1 MKVHIRTETGPGA
14 VTEGGGGSVA
24 DEAGT
29 STGELAGRF
38 VALRRWQAGAFSRAQ
53 ANAHGISDKVLT
65 ARRRARQIQ
74 RVHHGV
80 YVDFTGPVPWRSRVW
95 AAWLAYGPD
104 AALGG
109 ETALR
114 QYGLDGNWDERK
126 VHVEVPHARR
136 VDRQPGVVIS
146 RRQDLAGRLHKSR
159 DPLTVRLEVA
169 LLTVASRQ
177 SRTDQVLAI
186 VLDACRQ
193 GRTTP
198 ERLLDDLDWLCR
210 IPRRRLLRQILSD
223 AADGAHSF
231 LEQTYMRRVERAHG
245 LPPGQRQVRAGGT
258 TFTPLEAEPG
268 LEVEPRLEDSAD
280 TEDGPPIQVV
290 YRDVEYVPYGVIVEL
305 DGRAG
310 HADVGSQWRDMS
322 RDNAAALEGKVTL
335 RFGYQLV
342 AEPCATAAQVG
353 LALRGR
359 GWAGSALSCG
369 STCST

>member
-1 MKVHIRTETGPGA
+1 
-14 VTEGGGGSVA
+14 
-24 DEAGT
+24 
-29 STGELAGRF
+29 
-38 VALRRWQAGAFSRAQ
+38 
-53 ANAHGISDKVLT
+53 
-65 ARRRARQIQ
+65 
-74 RVHHGV
+74 V

-95 AAWLAYGPD
+95 AAWLVYGPD

-114 QYGLDGNWDERK
+114 QYGLDGSWDGSE

-146 RRQDLAGRLHKSR
+146 RRQDLAVRLHQSR
-159 DPLTVRLEVA
+159 EPPTVRLEVA

-177 SRTDQVLAI
+177 ARTDQVLAI

-193 GRTTP
+193 RRTTP
-198 ERLLDDLDWLCR
+198 ERLLDELDSLCR
-210 IPRRRLLRQILSD
+210 IPRRKLLRQVLAD

-231 LEQTYMRRVERAHG
+231 LEQTYLRRVERAHG

-258 TFTPLEAEPG
+258 TFAPLDAEPG
-268 LEVEPRLEDSAD
+268 LEVELRPEDAD
-280 TEDGPPIQVV
+280 TEYGGSAPTQVV

-322 RDNAAALEGKVTL
+322 RDNAAALRGKVTL

-342 AEPCATAAQVG
+342 NEPCASAAQVG

-359 GWAGSALSCG
+359 GWVGSVLRCG
-369 STCST
+369 STCSA

>member
-1 MKVHIRTETGPGA
+1 MKAQIRTETGPGA
-14 VTEGGGGSVA
+14 ITEGGGGSAA
-24 DEAGT
+24 DEAAA
-29 STGELAGRF
+29 SAAELAGRF
-38 VALRRWQAGAFSRAQ
+38 VALRRRQAGAFSQAQ

-114 QYGLDGNWDERK
+114 QYGLDGNWGEGK
-126 VHVEVPHARR
+126 MHVEVPHARR

-159 DPLTVRLEVA
+159 DPPMVRLEVA

-177 SRTDQVLAI
+177 CRTDQVLAI

-193 GRTTP
+193 RRTTP
-198 ERLLDDLDWLCR
+198 ERLLDELDSLCR
-210 IPRRRLLRQILSD
+210 IPRRRLLRQVLAD

-231 LEQTYMRRVERAHG
+231 LEQTYLRRVERAHG
-245 LPPGQRQVRAGGT
+245 LPPGQRQVRAGGAT
-258 TFTPLEAEPG
+258 LNAEPG
-268 LEVEPRLEDSAD
+268 LEVEPRPEDSAD
-280 TEDGPPIQVV
+280 TEDGAPTQVV

-342 AEPCATAAQVG
+342 TEPCATAAQVG

-359 GWAGSALSCG
+359 GWAGSALRCG
-369 STCST
+369 STCSA

>member
-1 MKVHIRTETGPGA
+1 MKAQAREETGPGA
-14 VTEGGGGSVA
+14 IAEGGGGSVA
-24 DEAGT
+24 EEAGA
-29 STGELAGRF
+29 SAAELAGRF
-38 VALRRWQAGAFSRAQ
+38 VALRRRQAGAFSRAQ

-80 YVDFTGPVPWRSRVW
+80 YVDFSGPVPWRSRVW

-114 QYGLDGNWDERK
+114 QYGLDGGWDESK

-136 VDRQPGVVIS
+136 VDPQPGLVVR
-146 RRQDLAGRLHKSR
+146 RRQDLPVWLHKSR
-159 DPLTVRLEVA
+159 EPPTVRLEVA

-193 GRTTP
+193 RRTTP
-198 ERLLDDLDWLCR
+198 ERLLDELDSLCR
-210 IPRRRLLRQILSD
+210 IPRRKLLRQVLAD

-231 LEQTYMRRVERAHG
+231 LEQTYLRRVERAHG

-258 TFTPLEAEPG
+258 PIALLDA
-268 LEVEPRLEDSAD
+268 LEVEPWPEGSTD
-280 TEDGPPIQVV
+280 TEDGCSAPTQVV

-342 AEPCATAAQVG
+342 TEPCATAAQVG

-359 GWAGSALSCG
+359 GWAGSALCCG
-369 STCST
+369 STCSA